1 MPDRPHDETAQ
12 AYDIPWNYGRYRVVI
27 TRRVTEEEQIS
38 LEAYEPTRED
48 AITTYT
54 ATMASMRAQMIAHNE
69 QVILAYQTQ
78 IGTIER
84 KIENKA
90 EELAKVTEEVDALIA
105 RRVELEHPELDSGGS
120 HEDA

>member
-1 MPDRPHDETAQ
+1 MPEP
-12 AYDIPWNYGRYRVVI
+12 PWEYGKYRVVI

-38 LEAYEPTRED
+38 LECYETTRDD
-48 AITTYT
+48 AISTYET
-54 ATMASMRAQMIAHNE
+54 VMASMRSQMIAHNE

-78 IGTIER
+78 IHTIER

-90 EELAKVTEEVDALIA
+90 DELARITEEVDALIA
-105 RRVELEHPELDSGGS
+105 RRVELTHPELDAHDEGGS